1 MTPERSR
8 QLGKALMALSV
19 LQVFVFLIGAMRRSY
34 AALAIPMF
42 FGIGVVSA
50 LGFWVGWT
58 MATADWDEDDAGLDD
73 MAAPQVGE
81 G

>member
-19 LQVFVFLIGAMRRSY
+19 AQALLFLVAAMRRSY
-34 AALAIPMF
+34 AALAIPVF
-42 FGIGVVSA
+42 FGVAIVSG

-58 MATADWDEDDAGLDD
+58 MASARWDGDET
-73 MAAPQVGE
+73 
-81 G
+81 